1 MSRSTTMRAK
11 TASQRRIGEGVVRV
25 VSYRYEGR
33 PGVGVVTGGN
43 GIVTLAKAAPA
54 LPADLRQILMIDP
67 ALEKV
72 RAATAGRSADLSLDD
87 IVFDPVIREPHATWA
102 LALNYKLH
110 IEETGLTTSQVYPQI
125 FLRMPI
131 SQVGHK
137 EPLWAPRQDVAEAY
151 DYEGELALIIG
162 KPGRYIKRQNAFDHV
177 AGYSCYNEGSVREY
191 QGHNRQFGLGK
202 NFERSGSFG
211 PWLMTPDEFG
221 DPADHTLV
229 TRLNGVERQRA
240 KISGL
245 LHDVPR
251 LVEYLSEGY
260 TLQSG
265 DVIVT
270 GSPGALPL
278 RPGEQPEK
286 PVGKVIVAGQL
297 HMRPGDICEV
307 EVDGLGVLSNPVI
320 EDPTPRS

>member
-1 MSRSTTMRAK
+1 V
-11 TASQRRIGEGVVRV
+11 GEGVVKV
-25 VSYRYEGR
+25 VSYRHQGKS
-33 PGVGVVTGGN
+33 GVGVVTGAKGL
-43 GIVTLAKAAPA
+43 IALSKAAPD
-54 LPADLRQILMIDP
+54 LPGDLRKILQIDP
-67 ALEKV
+67 TLAKV
-72 RAATAGRSADLSLDD
+72 RAATAGKSADLSFDD
-87 IVFDPVIREPHATWA
+87 IAFDPVIREPHATWA

-110 IEETGLTTSQVYPQI
+110 IEETGLTTSQTYPQI

-131 SQVGHK
+131 CQVGHK
-137 EPLWAPRQDVAEAY
+137 EALWAPRQTIAEAY
-151 DYEGELALIIG
+151 DYEGELAVIIG
-162 KPGRYIKRQNAFDHV
+162 KPGRYIKRAQAFDHV

-202 NFERSGSFG
+202 NFERSGGFG

-221 DPADHTLV
+221 DPADHTLI
-229 TRLNGVERQRA
+229 TRLNGIERQNA

-251 LVEYLSEGY
+251 LIEYLSEGY
-260 TLQSG
+260 TLQPG

-278 RPGEQPEK
+278 RPGEAAEK

-297 HMRPGDICEV
+297 HMRAGDVCEV

-320 EDPTPRS
+320 EDPTPLH

>member
-1 MSRSTTMRAK
+1 VK
-11 TASQRRIGEGVVRV
+11 V
-25 VSYRYEGR
+25 VSYHHQDKH
-33 PGVGVVTGGN
+33 GVGVVSGAKGL
-43 GIVTLAKAAPA
+43 IALATAAPE
-54 LPADLRQILMIDP
+54 LPGDLRQILQIDP
-67 ALEKV
+67 TLAKV
-72 RAATAGRSADLSLDD
+72 RAATAKRVADLSLAD
-87 IVFDPVIREPHATWA
+87 IAFDPVIREPHATWA

-110 IEETGLTTSQVYPQI
+110 IEETGLTTSPIYPQI
-125 FLRMPI
+125 FMRMPI
-131 SQVGHK
+131 SQVGHN
-137 EPLWAPRQDVAEAY
+137 EPLWAPNKKIAEAY
-151 DYEGELALIIG
+151 DYEGELAVIIG
-162 KPGRYIKRQNAFDHV
+162 RRGRYIKRDEAFAHV

-221 DPADHTLV
+221 DPADHTLI
-229 TRLNGVERQRA
+229 TRLNGIERQRA

-251 LVEYLSEGY
+251 LIEYLSEGY
-260 TLQSG
+260 TLQPG

-278 RPGEQPEK
+278 RDGEKPEK
-286 PVGKVIVAGQL
+286 PVGRVIVAGQL
-297 HMRPGDICEV
+297 HMRAGDVCEV

-320 EDPTPRS
+320 EDPTPLR

>member
-1 MSRSTTMRAK
+1 MK
-11 TASQRRIGEGVVRV
+11 V
-25 VSYRYEGR
+25 VSYRHRGKPE
-33 PGVGVVTGGN
+33 VGVVTDGN
-43 GIVTLAKAAPA
+43 GLVPLAKAAPA
-54 LPADLRQILMIDP
+54 LPDDLRLILEIDP

-72 RAATAGRSADLSLDD
+72 RAATAGKSADLSLDD
-87 IVFDPVIREPHATWA
+87 IAFDPVIRTPNATWA
-102 LALNYKLH
+102 LALNYTLH
-110 IEETGLTTSQVYPQI
+110 IEETGLTTSPVYPQI

-137 EPLWAPRQDVAEAY
+137 QALWAPRQDIAAAY
-151 DYEGELALIIG
+151 DYEGELAVIIG
-162 KPGRYIKRQNAFDHV
+162 KPGRYIKRADAFAHV

-221 DPADHTLV
+221 DPAAHTLV
-229 TRLNGVERQRA
+229 TRLNGIERQRA

-251 LVEYLSEGY
+251 LIEYLSEGY
-260 TLQSG
+260 TLQPG

-278 RPGEQPEK
+278 RNGEKPET

-297 HMRPGDICEV
+297 HMRPGDVCEI

-320 EDPTPRS
+320 EDPTLSASGVRSKLS